1 MEVEKLSVMRE
12 EITESIFQMLIR
24 ENVEMALKEDEVFQ
38 EKARIRREL
47 SQEQFEMRLSNDKK
61 YVVERLLHIL
71 GEKEAAY
78 ETCAYKTGFKDCI
91 SVLKA
96 LHILG

>member
-1 MEVEKLSVMRE
+1 MGVMRE

-24 ENVEMALKEDEVFQ
+24 ENVEEALKEDRVFQ

-47 SQEQFEMRLSNDKK
+47 SQEQFEMSLPGDKK
-61 YVVERLLHIL
+61 YIVEKLLDIL
-71 GEKEAAY
+71 REKEAAY
-78 ETCAYKTGFKDCI
+78 ETCAYRTGFRDCI

>member
-1 MEVEKLSVMRE
+1 MGVMRE

-24 ENVEMALKEDEVFQ
+24 ENVEEALKEDRVFQ
-38 EKARIRREL
+38 EKAWIRREI
-47 SQEQFEMRLSNDKK
+47 SQEQFEMNLSDDKK
-61 YVVERLLHIL
+61 YVVEKLLHIL

-78 ETCAYKTGFKDCI
+78 ETCAYKTGFRDCI
-91 SVLKA
+91 SILKL

>member
-1 MEVEKLSVMRE
+1 MEVEKLSAMRE
-12 EITESIFQMLIR
+12 KIAESMFQMLIR

-38 EKARIRREL
+38 KKARIRREL
-47 SQEQFEMRLSNDKK
+47 SQEQFEMRLSNYKK
-61 YVVERLLHIL
+61 YVIERLLHIL
-71 GEKEAAY
+71 GEKEVAY

>member
-1 MEVEKLSVMRE
+1 MEVEKLDVMRE

-24 ENVEMALKEDEVFQ
+24 ENVEETLKDDRVFQ
-38 EKARIRREL
+38 EKAQIRREL
-47 SQEQFEMRLSNDKK
+47 SQKQFEMSLSGDKE
-61 YVVERLLHIL
+61 YIVEKLLHIL

-91 SVLKA
+91 AVLRA